1 MFYQVLRAELLK
13 GRRSP
18 VWLAFVVMPL
28 IPAVLGTVNY
38 WANLGLLQSEW
49 YSLWT
54 QHTLFSSFF
63 FMPALLA
70 VYCAW
75 LWRLETVGHNMN
87 IFMTQPVP
95 VWMLYLAKLVMAS
108 GAAVL
113 VQGVTVLLFVLSG
126 WMMGLSSPPFHDILS
141 WAGCGALGAVVVCA
155 VQLWLSLV
163 VKSFAPPVAMALM
176 GGIAGLMA
184 IAQGWGYI
192 FPYALLSLGMRANN
206 PNRLLD
212 MSSFLWALAIDIILF
227 ASLTLFHLKRRDI
240 TSDK

>member
-87 IFMTQPVP
+87 TFMTQPVP

-126 WMMGLSSPPFHDILS
+126 WMMGLSSPPFRDILS

-184 IAQGWGYI
+184 IALAKVLR
-192 FPYALLSLGMRANN
+192 FNN
-206 PNRLLD
+206 IHYNRLLQIH
-212 MSSFLWALAIDIILF
+212 LNK
-227 ASLTLFHLKRRDI
+227 ASLRLHDACLTFSLILARDRFSASGDAI
-240 TSDK
+240 IG